1 MSDLGNLG
9 IYTKLRDD
17 GVLEI
22 TGGAFATLS
31 DDRVQ
36 ELIDNGT
43 IRETDDRY
51 KQGTDLLT
59 CLYGAPVIST
69 DQITVA
75 STYSKTQALT
85 YSVTNTIRA
94 TLTTTLEN
102 LGLSSDSNAVFT
114 VRGENRTINVTK
126 SMTVEDLMN
135 ALQNAGI
142 ASVWDTDTSRLTI
155 ENATL
160 NGGALADVLNL
171 TQVVSGK
178 YVTSNALYEKVTSTV
193 AASTTSTAAIT
204 ATTQVVADLS
214 TKFSQIGVTKDNT
227 ITVHKSDGTTVNIS
241 VSKIVQLTAFSI
253 RQTGMVFRG

>member
-178 YVTSNALYEKVTSTV
+178 YVTSNALYEKLLLPLPL
-193 AASTTSTAAIT
+193 
-204 ATTQVVADLS
+204 QPL
-214 TKFSQIGVTKDNT
+214 
-227 ITVHKSDGTTVNIS
+227 
-241 VSKIVQLTAFSI
+241 LLLL
-253 RQTGMVFRG
+253 